1 MTIGMKKGRLLL
13 LMSCCLGK
21 VSVAQQEPMNTQF
34 QNTLVHVNPAMASI
48 HYSQE
53 ANLQY
58 RYQSENTNGSPTSF
72 FANGSCYLRSLSG
85 ALGMSYSYNQFGL
98 FREHKA
104 LVHYAYHLKV
114 NRKIKTSAGVAF
126 GVGGM
131 DVQSATW
138 MTSAFEAEPGVP
150 VKSSD
155 VAFQFNSG
163 IVVSAKKWRI
173 GISAT
178 QINQPVYHLEKAYDY
193 KGLVHGYVFGEC
205 QFQFNGGVA
214 LLPSIKIGTD
224 FNFYSYTS
232 LLRLKMDRLIAGISY
247 SQHSM
252 STNFG
257 VLLGYNFGH
266 RYELSYSYEYA
277 SGRLDYLKSIHEF
290 SLAIRLRKSR
300 AIVCGIGTWS
310 F

>member
-1 MTIGMKKGRLLL
+1 MT
-13 LMSCCLGK
+13 
-21 VSVAQQEPMNTQF
+21 TQF
-34 QNTLVHVNPAMASI
+34 QHTLVHINPAMATI
-48 HYSQE
+48 HYRQE

-58 RYQSENTNGSPTSF
+58 RYQLENTNGAPTSF
-72 FANGSCYLRSLSG
+72 FANGSCYLKQISG
-85 ALGMSYSYNQFGL
+85 AFGMSYSYNQNGL

-131 DVQSATW
+131 DVQSPSW
-138 MTSAFEAEPGVP
+138 MHSGSEVEPGIP

-163 IVVSAKKWRI
+163 IVVSSKKWRI

-205 QFQFNGGVA
+205 QFQFNGVVA

-232 LLRLKMDRLIAGISY
+232 LLRLKIDRLVTGISY
-247 SQHSM
+247 SQYSL
-252 STNFG
+252 STNYG
-257 VLLGYNFGH
+257 VLLGYNFDRH
-266 RYELSYSYEYA
+266 YELSYSYEYA
-277 SGRLDYLKSIHEF
+277 VGRLDRLKSIHEF
-290 SLAIRLRKSR
+290 SLAIRLLKTRGS
-300 AIVCGIGTWS
+300 VCSIGRWS